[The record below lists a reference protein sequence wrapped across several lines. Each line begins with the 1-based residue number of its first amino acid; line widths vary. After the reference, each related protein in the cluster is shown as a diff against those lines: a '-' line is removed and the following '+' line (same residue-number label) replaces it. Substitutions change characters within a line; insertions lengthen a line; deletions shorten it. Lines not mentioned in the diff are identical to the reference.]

1 MGTRPVGKIF
11 LRRGRTTEG
20 KPVFATMWKTKLGST
35 FYMTGKTR
43 KYLNKETQKSRIV
56 FSESIGKTDGDIM
69 DEPVRVRQDQE
80 EEEKEPKVD
89 YTRQYE

>member
-1 MGTRPVGKIF
+1 MEDETRIGLVLNVRLNSLVLF
-11 LRRGRTTEG
+11 VLMFALLR
-20 KPVFATMWKTKLGST
+20 
-35 FYMTGKTR
+35 GKTR

-69 DEPVRVRQDQE
+69 DEPVRVRKDQE